1 MLFLFLLVSEPSI
14 LRLSGRIFIIA
25 VLRLTRCV
33 AVLKRKLTVTTSCPV
48 VYGRPSL
55 SAHSAKVPSS
65 LPRMPLTKK
74 YGNTLACDSL
84 GPVQAGASAEDEDP
98 VSQKEGLAAGEDN
111 IGDSEIIK
119 SPSDPKQYR

>member
-1 MLFLFLLVSEPSI
+1 M
-14 LRLSGRIFIIA
+14 
-25 VLRLTRCV
+25 
-33 AVLKRKLTVTTSCPV
+33 TTSCPV

-55 SAHSAKVPSS
+55 SAHSAKVPIS

-74 YGNTLACDSL
+74 FGNTLACDSL
-84 GPVQAGASAEDEDP
+84 GPVQAGASAEDVDP